1 MLIFILLLPIIFFI
15 AAFLV
20 NAAMFRPEKRPEANI
35 DGRGVTFPSGQK
47 SPCRVSLE

>member
-35 DGRGVTFPSGQK
+35 DGRRGDIPQRQK